1 PSYLEQFTFTLD
13 GARDLAALATAWER
27 AVAGSDALR
36 VAVAWR
42 DLGQPVQVVHERA
55 PLPVRTLDRSGL
67 GAEALEAELRDLL
80 AEDLARGIDLESAP
94 LMRLTLVRCAEES
107 VRVIWTFHHLL
118 LDGWST
124 AALLTDVLADYA
136 ALTGSPDAPVARAG
150 SERPPF
156 RDYVTWLAGQDPAP
170 GLAHWR
176 ER

>member
-1 PSYLEQFTFTLD
+1 MLSRAKGTGPARGVADVYPLTPLQTGMVFHALAEPDSPSYLEQFTFTLD

-80 AEDLARGIDLESAP
+80 AGEL
-94 LMRLTLVRCAEES
+94 
-107 VRVIWTFHHLL
+107 
-118 LDGWST
+118 
-124 AALLTDVLADYA
+124 AALD
-136 ALTGSPDAPVARAG
+136 
-150 SERPPF
+150 ERLNCLQE
-156 RDYVTWLAGQDPAP
+156 RRTSLAGLLGQS
-170 GLAHWR
+170 
-176 ER
+176 